1 MSSPGDADRPIL
13 TTARHRGHR
22 SSRMD
27 SKSPRWEVGW
37 VSHRGGHIWVWKR
50 GQTHRHSGTSGQR
63 DTSRHGDMARHR
75 GTPGH
80 GGTSGHTDT
89 STEHR
94 PHPLPSPRHSVRPTA
109 AHTNL
114 LFSSTCQKKRQSH
127 KEPHFHPSPPGGAA
141 DVPPHPPFLIRPR
154 QEMGGSAPH
163 AAPLSLPHHS
173 APPKLRTANA
183 PHKPPQC
190 PTVVGG
196 TATSGA
202 HPGVPDVPTLRT
214 PRLQGAGN
222 HMSPEMRKCFDFVF
236 TLLGG
241 AHPIHPSPEHF

>member
-22 SSRMD
+22 SSGMD

-37 VSHRGGHIWVWKR
+37 VSRRGGHIWVWKC

-141 DVPPHPPFLIRPR
+141 DVVPPPSSSDPGRRWGAAPHTLLHFHFPITQRP
-154 QEMGGSAPH
+154 QSSAPRMRPTNLRS
-163 AAPLSLPHHS
+163 ARRWWGAQPRLGRTRGSPMSPHF
-173 APPKLRTANA
+173 APPDCRA
-183 PHKPPQC
+183 
-190 PTVVGG
+190 
-196 TATSGA
+196 
-202 HPGVPDVPTLRT
+202 
-214 PRLQGAGN
+214 QGI
-222 HMSPEMRKCFDFVF
+222 
-236 TLLGG
+236 T
-241 AHPIHPSPEHF
+241 

>member
-22 SSRMD
+22 SSGMD

-37 VSHRGGHIWVWKR
+37 VSRRGGHIWVWKR

-141 DVPPHPPFLIRPR
+141 DVPPPPP
-154 QEMGGSAPH
+154 
-163 AAPLSLPHHS
+163 LPHQTQ
-173 APPKLRTANA
+173 AGDGG
-183 PHKPPQC
+183 QC
-190 PTVVGG
+190 PTRCS
-196 TATSGA
+196 TFTSPSLSA
-202 HPGVPDVPTLRT
+202 PKAPHRECAPQTSAVPDGGGGHSHVWGAPGGPRRPHTSHPPTAGRRESHE
-214 PRLQGAGN
+214 PRN
-222 HMSPEMRKCFDFVF
+222 EEM
-236 TLLGG
+236 L
-241 AHPIHPSPEHF
+241 

>member
-22 SSRMD
+22 SSGMD

-37 VSHRGGHIWVWKR
+37 VSRRGGHIWVWKR
-50 GQTHRHSGTSGQR
+50 GQTHRHSGTSGRR

-75 GTPGH
+75 GTPGHGDTPGH

-127 KEPHFHPSPPGGAA
+127 KEPHFHPSPQEGLLMSSP
-141 DVPPHPPFLIRPR
+141 PPFLIRPR

-196 TATSGA
+196 TQ
-202 HPGVPDVPTLRT
+202 
-214 PRLQGAGN
+214 PRLGRTRGSPTSPHFAPPDCRAQGI
-222 HMSPEMRKCFDFVF
+222 
-236 TLLGG
+236 T
-241 AHPIHPSPEHF
+241 

>member
-22 SSRMD
+22 SSGMD

-37 VSHRGGHIWVWKR
+37 VSRRGGHIWVWKR

-75 GTPGH
+75 GTPGHGDTPGH

-127 KEPHFHPSPPGGAA
+127 KEPHFHPSPQEGLLMSPLPPSSSDPGRRWGAAPHTLLHFHFPITQRPQSSAPRMRPTNLRSARRWWGAHSHVWGAPGG
-141 DVPPHPPFLIRPR
+141 PRRPHTSHPPTAGRRESHEPR
-154 QEMGGSAPH
+154 NEEM
-163 AAPLSLPHHS
+163 L
-173 APPKLRTANA
+173 
-183 PHKPPQC
+183 
-190 PTVVGG
+190 
-196 TATSGA
+196 
-202 HPGVPDVPTLRT
+202 
-214 PRLQGAGN
+214 
-222 HMSPEMRKCFDFVF
+222 
-236 TLLGG
+236 
-241 AHPIHPSPEHF
+241 